1 VPRTPAA
8 SSRADAGRAPDEA
21 PEGAGA
27 PLLSGLRRNAAS
39 QFGARAVGIVAQG
52 LALILVARRLG
63 PAEYGAFAL
72 VSSLTLM
79 ATVLAD
85 WGLLLVGARAV
96 ATRPEEEG
104 RILRA
109 CLSLRLLLGL
119 GAMVL
124 LIALAFAGSDA
135 SEVRVGALVAGLSF
149 IPGAWFTAAYIVA
162 QVDLRLER
170 AAIAMLLGS
179 VASTAYLLVVLE
191 LGGGIVAL
199 SASFPVATL
208 VSAVAGLALTR
219 GRVPL
224 VPRWDGELARRLL
237 RESTPVAIGFVF
249 VTVYFYV
256 DALLLARLSS
266 TEQLGLYDSA
276 YRFVQ
281 LGPLIPN
288 ILVTSVFA
296 IAARHAARDR
306 ERLRLFVREF
316 VSVIALLAPLPL
328 VLLATAPGDLI
339 DLIYGPAYADA
350 APLLAILATGI
361 ALMMFSGVVGPLL
374 VALGR
379 ERTTMIIA
387 GVAAALN
394 IAANLVL
401 IPLLDAR
408 GAAIATVA
416 TELCVLVSASAILQR
431 ELHPRLDG
439 SQLAKVAAAALAAAA
454 TVWLLGGP
462 VLVRLAAGLVVYLA
476 LLVASG
482 AASRRQLE
490 LTRSAAPAVET
501 VG

>member
-1 VPRTPAA
+1 VPTTTDVP
-8 SSRADAGRAPDEA
+8 G
-21 PEGAGA
+21 EGAEPPDG

-39 QFGARAVGIVAQG
+39 QFGARAVGIVAQA

-109 CLSLRLLLGL
+109 CLSLRLLLGA
-119 GAMVL
+119 GAAVL
-124 LIALAFAGSDA
+124 LVALAFAGSDA
-135 SEVRVGALVAGLSF
+135 AEVRLGAAVAGLSF
-149 IPGAWFTAAYIVA
+149 VPGAWFSAAYIVA

-170 AAIAMLLGS
+170 AALAMLLGS
-179 VASTAYLLVVLE
+179 LASTVYMLLVLE
-191 LGGGIVAL
+191 AGGGIVAL
-199 SASFPVATL
+199 SAGFPVASV
-208 VSAVAGLALTR
+208 VSALVGIALMR
-219 GRVPL
+219 GRIPL
-224 VPRWDGELARRLL
+224 VPRWDGELARRLM
-237 RESTPVAIGFVF
+237 RESTPVAISFVF

-256 DALLLARLSS
+256 DALLLARLST

-288 ILVTSVFA
+288 ILITSVFA
-296 IAARHAARDR
+296 LAVRHAARDR

-328 VLLATAPGDLI
+328 IALATAPRELVE
-339 DLIYGPAYADA
+339 LIYGPAYERA
-350 APLLAILATGI
+350 APLLAILAAAI

-374 VALGR
+374 VAVGR
-379 ERTTMIIA
+379 ERATMAIS

-394 IAANLVL
+394 VAANLIL
-401 IPLLDAR
+401 IPLLEAR

-416 TELCVLVSASAILQR
+416 TELCVLTAASVILQR
-431 ELHPRLDG
+431 ELRVRLDG
-439 SQLAKVAAAALAAAA
+439 VQLAKVALAALAAAA
-454 TVWLLGGP
+454 TVWLLPGP
-462 VLVRLAAGLVVYLA
+462 VLVGIAAGLLVYLV
-476 LLVASG
+476 LVVASG

-490 LTRSAAPAVET
+490 LTGTAPPAVGA